1 MSTSDAQRRASNK
14 YIAENMTVLGCK
26 IRKDDAEKFKK
37 ACSAAG
43 TNPNAVFRKAIDEFM
58 KENTV

>member
-26 IRKDDAEKFKK
+26 IRKEDAEKFKK

>member
-26 IRKDDAEKFKK
+26 IRKEDAEKFKQ
-37 ACSAAG
+37 ACADAG

>member
-26 IRKDDAEKFKK
+26 IRKEDAEKFKK
-37 ACSAAG
+37 ACAAAG
-43 TNPNAVFRKAIDEFM
+43 TTPNAVFRKAIDEFM

>member
-26 IRKDDAEKFKK
+26 IRKEDAEKFKK
-37 ACSAAG
+37 ACAAAG
-43 TNPNAVFRKAIDEFM
+43 TNPNSVFRKAIDEFM

>member
-26 IRKDDAEKFKK
+26 IRKEDAEKFKK
-37 ACSAAG
+37 ACSTAG

>member
-26 IRKDDAEKFKK
+26 IRKEDAEKFKQ
-37 ACSAAG
+37 ACADAG
-43 TNPNAVFRKAIDEFM
+43 TNPNAGFRKAIDEFM